1 MAKFAHFVLWVFILA
16 AAGTGI
22 GVGYAVL
29 KSSDIEP
36 ALNVITAQCS
46 APMNAASCLDLLA
59 RLDRLRASSWLTS
72 AAVTLA
78 GIGIAFGLGLVVLCF
93 NAANGSR
100 SERDRRSM
108 VTTGLIVL
116 SVSVALL
123 VAALIARSV

>member
-1 MAKFAHFVLWVFILA
+1 MAKLAHFVLWVIILA
-16 AAGTGI
+16 AAASGI

-29 KSSDIEP
+29 KSSDMEP
-36 ALNVITAQCS
+36 ALKVITAQCS
-46 APMNAASCLDLLA
+46 GPTNGATCLDLLA
-59 RLDRLRASSWLTS
+59 RLDRLRALAWLTS

-78 GIGIAFGLGLVVLCF
+78 GIGTAFGLGLVVLSF

-123 VAALIARSV
+123 VAALIGRSV